1 MFYLVL
7 PWLEKLNL
15 TPFER
20 LVLIITVPMAMLFAA
35 AIILYKL
42 ENKNGNLG
50 GFLDR
55 FRLRKIQLADVWWGL
70 GLFGFM
76 VISYGVF
83 SYLGTMF
90 VNAGWI
96 PVQGEVLSFLDPRES
111 NPEGLQAQHSILKV
125 TVLYSIMLFFNI
137 FGEELW
143 WRGYVL
149 PRQEKHF
156 GSMLGLFMVC
166 FGLCFMPLNGG
177 TDRFASSLF
186 VIILCC
192 AKETKYLAGYHCTLP
207 V

>member
-7 PWLEKLNL
+7 SWLEKLNL

-35 AIILYKL
+35 AIIMYKL

-70 GLFGFM
+70 GLLGFM
-76 VISYGVF
+76 VISYGLF
-83 SYLGTMF
+83 SYLGTML
-90 VNAGWI
+90 VNAGWV

-111 NPEGLQAQHSILKV
+111 NPEGLQVQYSILKV
-125 TVLYSIMLFFNI
+125 AVLYSIMLFFNI

-143 WRGYVL
+143 
-149 PRQEKHF
+149 
-156 GSMLGLFMVC
+156 
-166 FGLCFMPLNGG
+166 
-177 TDRFASSLF
+177 
-186 VIILCC
+186 
-192 AKETKYLAGYHCTLP
+192 
-207 V
+207 